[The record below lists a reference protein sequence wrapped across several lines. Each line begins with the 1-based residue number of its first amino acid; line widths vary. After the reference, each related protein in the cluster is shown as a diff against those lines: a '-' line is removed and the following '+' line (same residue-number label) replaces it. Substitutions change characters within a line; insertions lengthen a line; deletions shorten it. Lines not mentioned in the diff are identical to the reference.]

1 MSTAPADAETSDLR
15 RRARVRFL
23 QGRQKAL
30 AADTLWGHEQCAEAL
45 ALRRDALAESLAA
58 AQVLSDD
65 RIEWS
70 RALAAS
76 GLTVD
81 AVDAARATQRELAGE
96 AFPTLDAQLGPRD
109 EAHYVALTRAHEA
122 VDRALAA
129 TLVVPEESRTLR
141 LVPAV
146 AIVAVVLVGAAL
158 GARFLLREERT
169 ATASAQLEVAP
180 GFPPAKAIDGDATT
194 EWLLPHATPGW
205 IDVRFGRPRALR
217 AVKVLNAHNRGFN
230 DLATHDYRVEA
241 FAGERLV
248 GSARGSFAG
257 INAAGP
263 WARHPLAA
271 RGVTRVRVWVDSVH
285 GAAGGLGEIDFE

>member
-1 MSTAPADAETSDLR
+1 VTTAPADAETSELR
-15 RRARVRFL
+15 RRARLRFL

-45 ALRRDALAESLAA
+45 ALRRDALAEAVAA
-58 AQVLSDD
+58 AQILADD
-65 RIEWS
+65 RIEWT
-70 RALAAS
+70 RALAES
-76 GLTVD
+76 GLTADDV
-81 AVDAARATQRELAGE
+81 AAARATHRELTGE

-109 EAHYVALTRAHEA
+109 EAHYVALTRAQEA

-129 TLVVPEESRTLR
+129 SLVVPEDSRTLR
-141 LVPAV
+141 LVPVA
-146 AIVAVVLVGAAL
+146 AIVALALAGAAL
-158 GARFLLREERT
+158 GAWRLFREERT
-169 ATASAQLEVAP
+169 AAASAQLDVPP

-217 AVKVLNAHNRGFN
+217 AVRVLNAHNRGFN

-241 FAGERLV
+241 FAGDRLV
-248 GSARGSFAG
+248 GAARGAFPG
-257 INAAGP
+257 INPAGP
-263 WARHPLAA
+263 WARHPIDA

-285 GAAGGLGEIDFE
+285 GAAGGLGEVDFE